1 MEGGF
6 SIREYASRMRSINVV
21 NCWPF
26 DGDFNEQTVKS
37 LLPPIVIKRFT
48 WWLDEL
54 SSETAHKLT
63 IHPQKETYESGETS
77 SRNSAEEGV
86 KAGKLKSLKGKMRAT
101 KKRSIL
107 EIFAVAPPAINP
119 EKVGEEEDDDDDDDN
134 VGSNRASRKK
144 KMKNTDAILRKALRG
159 VKKIKRK
166 KVEKRGD
173 KISVSD
179 KENRFKL
186 KPRTQKST
194 GNSSLSCS
202 KEVDTDIHDF
212 SSIPKM
218 KPRLQHLGL
227 YKKLVPC
234 NSSKF
239 IEENRHLEL
248 PVRSILKNPDRE
260 FSLKQSKKCILQETV
275 QLYPQKANKQVTFSE
290 NGEVLRINRKPT
302 KSVECFV
309 KQKDCGSDAG
319 NADYAV
325 ELEKDSTVL
334 ETSGSEDAS
343 TRTGKELGAGP
354 ETNEEF
360 ASFDVDS
367 TTFGKQKYEG
377 EYSTRSGWSDRRAM
391 CSFNPQ
397 WSGHG
402 LADAPDNTMDVFSPR
417 FLHMPH
423 DGYYTNGNM
432 KLMTTSSKTTCRRLN
447 KDMGTP
453 RPIFPPLC
461 FKDYLRTH
469 PDASVSHPSNMR
481 GAYKLT
487 QASPENTVVNCAH
500 SIHFQTFP
508 RLSPN
513 ELFQTFSS
521 LPVGSQTTDV
531 RGRRINS
538 IDEEFVGLPLNS
550 QGELIALNSSS
561 TREADHM
568 MNSNVSGAQ
577 CIGLSLPS
585 NTFSKFS
592 GHDSEYRDLD
602 SQTSSMGQLNLF
614 PVESYVKENAVSV
627 LPSRLGIIESQRENH
642 HLDFLQTNYHPFH
655 SQAKTICRGENQVR
669 RCPENEKFQS
679 TMRLMG
685 KEFEVGG
692 RGIQGFEDGRMW
704 KDKQIIDELHYQN
717 DPNEP
722 SFRQLRETVF
732 YPSEITVNHRSESM
746 YPLPHFDSQTSST
759 CKSLFLTRTDDHDQK
774 LYTGGLSSGTFSE
787 VYNNKSLFS
796 EPYANGYDSQLFTLE
811 LPTAAAPYQELHSDM
826 NPSATHLKNK
836 QNLNYSPKSSIKF
849 PFMHPDLDGNANS
862 SWPPRSSLGLHPS
875 CFDVSERAA
884 QLGNSQS
891 YALGRNHPYLNPG
904 TSCAINGS
912 VSFQSDDFCMFS
924 PLSSG
929 SALQSVAPVPLG
941 PVPYYSGVLP
951 VSTMQRKL
959 GNPNM
964 IKERFKSRIG
974 IRGLDIG
981 KKLNA
986 PFKPLKRPI
995 LGFHEGHQRAVR
1007 KPDSCVGFEDTVK
1020 GMEGAAFEPCS
1031 ATQSPGFMMS
1041 DEQVPTIEDG
1051 QTIPPLSGS
1060 YVENARTS
1068 PIKITAGVKH
1078 VINALRQKD
1087 HDNTRS
1093 TDHDISLST
1102 TNIGF
1107 RFSDSENA
1115 AEMFSR
1121 KAPVFKQ

>member
-26 DGDFNEQTVKS
+26 DGDFSDQTVKS
-37 LLPPIVIKRFT
+37 LLPPIVVKRFT

-54 SSETAHKLT
+54 TSETAHKLT
-63 IHPQKETYESGETS
+63 IHSQKQTYQRGETS

-119 EKVGEEEDDDDDDDN
+119 EKDGDDDDN
-134 VGSNRASRKK
+134 NRASR
-144 KMKNTDAILRKALRG
+144 KMKNTDAILRKALRA

-173 KISVSD
+173 KIGVSD
-179 KENRFKL
+179 KLFQENRFKL
-186 KPRTQKST
+186 KLRTQKST
-194 GNSSLSCS
+194 GNSSVSYS

-239 IEENRHLEL
+239 IEQNRHLEL

-260 FSLKQSKKCILQETV
+260 FSLKQSKNCILQ
-275 QLYPQKANKQVTFSE
+275 LNPQKANKQVTFSE
-290 NGEVLRINRKPT
+290 NGEVLRLNQKPT

-309 KQKDCGSDAG
+309 KQKDCGSDVG

-343 TRTGKELGAGP
+343 TRTGKESGAGL
-354 ETNEEF
+354 ETNEVF

-417 FLHMPH
+417 FFHMPH
-423 DGYYTNGNM
+423 DGYYKNGNM

-513 ELFQTFSS
+513 EMFQTFSS
-521 LPVGSQTTDV
+521 LPVGSQTVDV

-550 QGELIALNSSS
+550 QGELIALNSSA

-585 NTFSKFS
+585 NAVSKFS

-655 SQAKTICRGENQVR
+655 SRAKTICRGENQVR

-692 RGIQGFEDGRMW
+692 RSIQGFEDGRMW

-732 YPSEITVNHRSESM
+732 YPSEITVNHRSEST

-759 CKSLFLTRTDDHDQK
+759 CTSLFLTRTDDHAQK

-787 VYNNKSLFS
+787 VYNNKCLFS

-811 LPTAAAPYQELHSDM
+811 LPTATAPYQELHSDM

-891 YALGRNHPYLNPG
+891 YALGRDHPYLNPG
-904 TSCAINGS
+904 TSCAINDS
-912 VSFQSDDFCMFS
+912 VSFQPDDFFTFS

-929 SALQSVAPVPLG
+929 SALQSVAPSPLG

-951 VSTMQRKL
+951 VSNMQRKL

-974 IRGLDIG
+974 IRSLDIG

-1020 GMEGAAFEPCS
+1020 GMEGAEFEPCS
-1031 ATQSPGFMMS
+1031 VTQSPGFMMS

-1051 QTIPPLSGS
+1051 QTIPPSSGS

-1078 VINALRQKD
+1078 VINPLRQKD
-1087 HDNTRS
+1087 HDSTSS
-1093 TDHDISLST
+1093 TDHDISLPT